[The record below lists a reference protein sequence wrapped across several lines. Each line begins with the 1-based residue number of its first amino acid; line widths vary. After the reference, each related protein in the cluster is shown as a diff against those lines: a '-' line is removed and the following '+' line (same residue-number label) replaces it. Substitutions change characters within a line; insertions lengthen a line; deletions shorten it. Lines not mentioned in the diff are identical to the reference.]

1 MLAGNIVKNYAED
14 LAAALIKL
22 LLDLA
27 GFGIGYN
34 AGGHNDYC
42 SVAGG
47 CHYRRVYNRAERGR
61 VNYHIINRATH
72 ALKQR

>member
-34 AGGHNDYC
+34 AGVITIIVP
-42 SVAGG
+42 SQAGAITAASITEPSG
-47 CHYRRVYNRAERGR
+47 GES
-61 VNYHIINRATH
+61 IIT
-72 ALKQR
+72 